1 MSDTIPVERLAAA
14 RQAMEGEE
22 RRKKREAENQ
32 ILLRRR
38 EEARRAMEGE
48 ERRRKRETAVAVK
61 QAAEEKIAQAAAAE
75 AMAGAAARQTAQSA
89 VAAEREKALAAAAAE
104 AERRRQAT
112 AAAAQIAKLKTAP
125 LMMDPIRTFKTDLTQ
140 AAAHGGSVSQAII
153 RGQNQTA
160 GLPPT
165 ANQSP
170 RDRSQLLLLTLIFL
184 LLVLGAGIFVY
195 LYWFNLAPPPAA
207 SKPPLNAAAA
217 DQLFIA
223 TDQQVKIALDDL
235 TPAAAVL
242 KLRQTLN
249 DGAPAAGQM
258 MRIIPAKN
266 ETALTWPVWL
276 GVLPE
281 FWPEKLKQT
290 FDLKFL
296 LGRYDD
302 GRQPALFL
310 LLKTKNYNEA
320 FAALR
325 AAETEL
331 PAAFYLLTGRAVFSP
346 ATTTP
351 TFSNHLNR
359 NLETRRLVK
368 DGQTIL
374 LSAFLNQ
381 NFLILTENETAF
393 SEIVKRWNDS
403 VLPK

>member
-48 ERRRKRETAVAVK
+48 ERRRKRETAAAIK
-61 QAAEEKIAQAAAAE
+61 QAAEEKIAQAAVAA
-75 AMAGAAARQTAQSA
+75 ASAGAAARQTAQSA

-165 ANQSP
+165 ANQP
-170 RDRSQLLLLTLIFL
+170 ARGRSQLLLLTLIL
-184 LLVLGAGIFVY
+184 LLLGAGIFVY

-242 KLRQTLN
+242 KLRQALN

-290 FDLKFL
+290 FDPKFL

-310 LLKTKNYNEA
+310 LLKTKNYNET
-320 FAALR
+320 FVALR

>member
-48 ERRRKRETAVAVK
+48 ERRRKRETAAAIK
-61 QAAEEKIAQAAAAE
+61 QAAEEKIAQAAVAA
-75 AMAGAAARQTAQSA
+75 ASAGAAARQTAQSA

-165 ANQSP
+165 ANQP
-170 RDRSQLLLLTLIFL
+170 ARGRSQLLLLTLIL
-184 LLVLGAGIFVY
+184 LLLGAGIFVY

-249 DGAPAAGQM
+249 DGAPAAGQI

-331 PAAFYLLTGRAVFSP
+331 PAAVYLLTGRAVFSP

-351 TFSNHLNR
+351 TFSNHLNH